1 MIIRDIQM
9 NMSAV
14 KKEQYPDDGFPQIAM
29 VGRSN
34 VGKSSMINTLL
45 NRRNFARISQ
55 TPGKTRTINF
65 YKINEEF
72 YLVDLPGYGYAK
84 LSKGEKDSWGNI
96 MEEYFLNAKNLECV
110 FILVDIRHKPKDED
124 LMMFDFARHHQI
136 PVTIIATKSDKLSRN
151 EQIKSIGTI
160 RKTFGL
166 LDEKVFPLS
175 ALKKTGGEQI
185 WNHVEEIFI
194 NSGYQ
199 IRVDK
204 K

>member
-14 KKEQYPDDGFPQIAM
+14 KKEQYPDDGMPQIAM

-45 NRRNFARISQ
+45 NRRKFARISQ

-84 LSKGEKDSWGNI
+84 LSKSEKDSWGKV
-96 MEEYFLNAKNLECV
+96 MEEYFLNAKNLEEV
-110 FILVDIRHKPKDED
+110 FILVDIRHKPKAED
-124 LMMFDFARHHQI
+124 LMMFDFSRHHQI
-136 PVTIIATKSDKLSRN
+136 PVTIIATKSDKLSRS
-151 EQIKSIGTI
+151 EQIKSIALI
-160 RKTFGL
+160 KKSFGL
-166 LDEKVFPLS
+166 LSEKVFPLS
-175 ALKKTGGEQI
+175 ALKKTGGAEI
-185 WNHVEEIFI
+185 WAHIEAVFENG
-194 NSGYQ
+194 GYT
-199 IRVDK
+199 IRCK
-204 K
+204 